1 MSHARTCSMVA
12 IGVEGHVVEVEAH
25 ISPGLP
31 AMVIVGLPD
40 TSVAESRDRARSA
53 VLNSGLPWPKTR
65 LTVGLSPAWLPKT
78 GSGLDLAITM
88 ASLAADG
95 TVPAEAI
102 GRTLFVGELG
112 LDGRIRAV
120 RGALIAAL
128 TARNGGFDRV
138 VVPVA
143 NVAEAK
149 LVTGVVV
156 IGAAD
161 LAALVGSLR
170 GEMSIDSLTH
180 SGVEVVA
187 EKSPPLPD
195 LADVRGQAAARF
207 AFEVAA
213 AGAHHIAMI
222 GPPGVGKTLLAERL
236 PGILPPLSD
245 DEALEVTAVRSVTG
259 LLSHSAGLDR
269 GAPFCAP
276 HHTATFAAMV
286 GGGGGRSPRVGLVSV
301 AHRGVLFLD
310 EAPEFAPRVL
320 DALRQPL
327 ESGVIT
333 VARVGFT
340 TQLPSRFQLVLAAN
354 PCPCGHAGAQS
365 EVQCTCSASQQRR
378 YLARLSGPLLDRV
391 DIRLVL
397 AKPTPAELAFDDQ
410 RGEASAI
417 VAARVHMARERM
429 LRRFTGTP
437 WRVNAEVPGV
447 ELRRRLSL
455 KGDAV
460 DALEAV
466 LRQPSASAR
475 GVDRIVRIAQTVADL
490 GGREQPSARDINH
503 AAALRDASGQWA
515 A

>member
-1 MSHARTCSMVA
+1 
-12 IGVEGHVVEVEAH
+12 
-25 ISPGLP
+25 
-31 AMVIVGLPD
+31 
-40 TSVAESRDRARSA
+40 
-53 VLNSGLPWPKTR
+53 
-65 LTVGLSPAWLPKT
+65 
-78 GSGLDLAITM
+78 
-88 ASLAADG
+88 
-95 TVPAEAI
+95 
-102 GRTLFVGELG
+102 
-112 LDGRIRAV
+112 
-120 RGALIAAL
+120 
-128 TARNGGFDRV
+128 
-138 VVPVA
+138 
-143 NVAEAK
+143 
-149 LVTGVVV
+149 
-156 IGAAD
+156 
-161 LAALVGSLR
+161 
-170 GEMSIDSLTH
+170 
-180 SGVEVVA
+180 
-187 EKSPPLPD
+187 
-195 LADVRGQAAARF
+195 
-207 AFEVAA
+207 
-213 AGAHHIAMI
+213 
-222 GPPGVGKTLLAERL
+222 
-236 PGILPPLSD
+236 
-245 DEALEVTAVRSVTG
+245 
-259 LLSHSAGLDR
+259 
-269 GAPFCAP
+269 
-276 HHTATFAAMV
+276 
-286 GGGGGRSPRVGLVSV
+286 
-301 AHRGVLFLD
+301 VLFLD

-410 RGEASAI
+410 RGEASAV
-417 VAARVHMARERM
+417 VAGRVQTARERM

-466 LRQPSASAR
+466 LRHPSASAR